1 MLIRLL
7 PIKSRKGL
15 GRDVFDIL
23 SHLSTLP
30 TTLLTNSRGDKSS
43 SHDSLRGFQSIK
55 NQKEKTKKKEEKTN

>member
-1 MLIRLL
+1 MLIRFL

-30 TTLLTNSRGDKSS
+30 TTLLTQTPVETKAALTILFEDFNPLK
-43 SHDSLRGFQSIK
+43 K
-55 NQKEKTKKKEEKTN
+55 KKKKKEEEED

>member
-1 MLIRLL
+1 MLIRSL

-30 TTLLTNSRGDKSS
+30 TTLLTQTPWETKATLTILFKDFNP
-43 SHDSLRGFQSIK
+43 L
-55 NQKEKTKKKEEKTN
+55 KKKKKKKKKKKN